1 MLQQLFGFITSKYGK
16 WITVISWLLI
26 SGLLISTAPPLKE
39 STQAT
44 DWLPNSAE
52 STKAFQISVENFP
65 QDGLPVIVVFRNKN
79 GLSESDYDAARK
91 IASWLESK
99 QESLK
104 IQNIVSIFNTP
115 EAKNEL
121 LSLDQTTMTLIVNI
135 SGNPTEDYFQK
146 SVQAIRDYVSNY
158 RSAQLDLE
166 TGGPAGLY
174 LDLFEVFS
182 KIDGLLLYVTI
193 GLVLVLLLVI
203 YRSPIVAII
212 PLLCVGLVMQ
222 LALSIIAFISEDSS
236 FLVVNGQSRGIM
248 TVV

>member
-1 MLQQLFGFITSKYGK
+1 M
-16 WITVISWLLI
+16 
-26 SGLLISTAPPLKE
+26 
-39 STQAT
+39 
-44 DWLPNSAE
+44 
-52 STKAFQISVENFP
+52 
-65 QDGLPVIVVFRNKN
+65 
-79 GLSESDYDAARK
+79 SELDYDAARE
-91 IASWLESK
+91 IDSWLESN

-135 SGNPTEDYFQK
+135 SGNPSEDSFQE

-158 RSAQLDLE
+158 RSDQLDLE

-174 LDLFEVFS
+174 LDLIKVFL

-193 GLVLVLLLVI
+193 TLVLILLLLI

-248 TVV
+248 TVVLFGSGTDNCLFIATRFREELKNSGLSIDAMKKTLYEFVLI